1 MQLLLA
7 GLHFFLRQPLFMTE
21 PTLPTSSDASAP
33 APAPAPAA
41 PAAGGDTRRQPKQ
54 ERSERPAGKAPVLNS
69 AMADALRAA
78 TKGHALEVAPAPA
91 PAESDAAPVQRQER
105 AERPARTGQAPRRS
119 NKPGSGARREGP
131 ASGGRG
137 PRRDGG
143 QSAPQAPKAPPRPRH
158 PVVEKLAGLYPA
170 LFGDQPLPL
179 KRGVFQDLMAAHPD
193 AFEKNELKVALGL
206 HTRSTRY
213 LNAVAMGQSRHDL
226 QGQVVEAMAPEH
238 VFHALVESFRR
249 RKPRDGEDLQLK
261 LRRRIGMAY
270 IGSDLSR
277 DDFLAKV
284 QVKDEATQAL
294 LAEAMQEVAE
304 FDAKA
309 EALATAHAASGKS
322 VAEFAD
328 MYGMHPAAVERHLHR
343 AAQVKAIAARPA
355 PAAAAAPEAAD
366 VEAETE
372 EAPAKADDSAAA
384 E

>member
-1 MQLLLA
+1 
-7 GLHFFLRQPLFMTE
+7 MTE

-33 APAPAPAA
+33 APAAAA

-54 ERSERPAGKAPVLNS
+54 ERRERPAGQAPVLNS

-78 TKGHALEVAPAPA
+78 TKGHALEVAAAPA
-91 PAESDAAPVQRQER
+91 PVEADAAPVQRQAR
-105 AERPARTGQAPRRS
+105 SERPARSGQTPRRS
-119 NKPGSGARREGP
+119 NKPGNGARREGQG
-131 ASGGRG
+131 AGGRG

-143 QSAPQAPKAPPRPRH
+143 QATPAAPKAPPRPRH

-193 AFEKNELKVALGL
+193 AFEKGELKVALGL

-213 LNAVAMGQSRHDL
+213 LNAVAMGQPRHDL

-270 IGSDLSR
+270 IASDLSR

-284 QVKDEATQAL
+284 QVKDEATQAM
-294 LAEAMQEVAE
+294 LAAAMQEVAE

-343 AAQVKAIAARPA
+343 AAQAKAIAARPA
-355 PAAAAAPEAAD
+355 AAPAAPEAAD
-366 VEAETE
+366 EDEVAEP
-372 EAPAKADDSAAA
+372 AAAKADDSAAA

>member
-1 MQLLLA
+1 
-7 GLHFFLRQPLFMTE
+7 
-21 PTLPTSSDASAP
+21 
-33 APAPAPAA
+33 
-41 PAAGGDTRRQPKQ
+41 
-54 ERSERPAGKAPVLNS
+54 
-69 AMADALRAA
+69 MADALRAA
-78 TKGHALEVAPAPA
+78 TKGHALEVAAAPA
-91 PAESDAAPVQRQER
+91 APVEADAAPVQRQAR
-105 AERPARTGQAPRRS
+105 SERPARTGQAPRRS
-119 NKPGSGARREGP
+119 NKPGNGARREGQG
-131 ASGGRG
+131 AGGGRG

-143 QSAPQAPKAPPRPRH
+143 QAAPAAPKAPARPRH

>member
-1 MQLLLA
+1 M
-7 GLHFFLRQPLFMTE
+7 G
-21 PTLPTSSDASAP
+21 
-33 APAPAPAA
+33 
-41 PAAGGDTRRQPKQ
+41 QPKP
-54 ERSERPAGKAPVLNS
+54 ERRERPAGHAAVMNS

-91 PAESDAAPVQRQER
+91 SAEAETAPVQRQER

-143 QSAPQAPKAPPRPRH
+143 QGAPQAPKAPPRPRH

-170 LFGDQPLPL
+170 LFGEQPLPL

-328 MYGMHPAAVERHLHR
+328 MYGMHPAAVERHLQR

-355 PAAAAAPEAAD
+355 PAPAAPAAPEAAD
-366 VEAETE
+366 VEAEAE
-372 EAPAKADDSAAA
+372 AEAPAKADDSAAA
-384 E
+384 AE

>member
-1 MQLLLA
+1 
-7 GLHFFLRQPLFMTE
+7 
-21 PTLPTSSDASAP
+21 
-33 APAPAPAA
+33 
-41 PAAGGDTRRQPKQ
+41 
-54 ERSERPAGKAPVLNS
+54 
-69 AMADALRAA
+69 MADALRAA
-78 TKGHALEVAPAPA
+78 TKGHALEVAPAPT

-105 AERPARTGQAPRRS
+105 SERPARTGQAPRRS

-143 QSAPQAPKAPPRPRH
+143 PSAPQAPKAPPRPRH

-355 PAAAAAPEAAD
+355 PVAAPAAPEAAD
-366 VEAETE
+366 DEAE
-372 EAPAKADDSAAA
+372 APVAQADDQAAAA

>member
-1 MQLLLA
+1 
-7 GLHFFLRQPLFMTE
+7 
-21 PTLPTSSDASAP
+21 
-33 APAPAPAA
+33 
-41 PAAGGDTRRQPKQ
+41 
-54 ERSERPAGKAPVLNS
+54 
-69 AMADALRAA
+69 MADALRAA
-78 TKGHALEVAPAPA
+78 TKGHALEVAAAPVPVEA
-91 PAESDAAPVQRQER
+91 DAAPVQRQAR
-105 AERPARTGQAPRRS
+105 SERPARSGQAPRRS
-119 NKPGSGARREGP
+119 NKPGNGARREGQG
-131 ASGGRG
+131 AGGRG

-143 QSAPQAPKAPPRPRH
+143 QAAPAAPKAPPRPRH

-193 AFEKNELKVALGL
+193 AFEKSELKVALGL
-206 HTRSTRY
+206 P
-213 LNAVAMGQSRHDL
+213 RHDL

-270 IGSDLSR
+270 IASDLSR

-284 QVKDEATQAL
+284 QVKDEATQAM
-294 LAEAMQEVAE
+294 LAAAMQEVAE

-343 AAQVKAIAARPA
+343 AAQTKAIAARPA
-355 PAAAAAPEAAD
+355 AAPAAPEAAD
-366 VEAETE
+366 EDEVAEP
-372 EAPAKADDSAAA
+372 AAAKADDSAAA